1 MRSSRLG
8 LVALAL
14 LALTAACSGG
24 GSPQRARLS
33 GGVEPPPE
41 TAAQPEPST
50 SSTAALSAAAV
61 VLAPDGLGP
70 LAFGTQAARS
80 MEALTQAF
88 GRAETIVPL
97 PAGSA
102 CGATRTFHWKGFAV
116 WINEVTGQS
125 GGTPGLVGWSLTAPA
140 PADLKTATGIGLG
153 STAAAVKAAYGPAAT
168 RSGAAMTIT
177 APNGTVTADLAG
189 ATDSSPVK
197 AIHAGVTC
205 TS

>member
-8 LVALAL
+8 LVALTL
-14 LALTAACSGG
+14 LALTAACTGG

-41 TAAQPEPST
+41 LATQPEPST
-50 SSTAALSAAAV
+50 PPTTAMSASAV
-61 VLAPDGLGP
+61 VLAADGLGP

-97 PAGSA
+97 PAGSTCA
-102 CGATRTFHWKGFAV
+102 ATRTFHWKGFAV

-125 GGTPGLVGWSLTAPA
+125 GGSPGLVGWSLTAPA
-140 PADLKTATGIGLG
+140 PAGLKTATGIGMG
-153 STAAAVKAAYGPAAT
+153 STAGAIKAAYGSAAT
-168 RSGAAMTIT
+168 RTGSTMTIT
-177 APNGTVTADLAG
+177 ASNGTITADLAG
-189 ATDSSPVK
+189 ASDSSPVK
-197 AIHAGVTC
+197 AMHAGVTC

>member
-14 LALTAACSGG
+14 LALTAACTGG
-24 GSPQRARLS
+24 GGPQRARLS

-41 TAAQPEPST
+41 TAVQPEPST
-50 SSTAALSAAAV
+50 SPTAALSATAV
-61 VLAPDGLGP
+61 VLMPDGLGP
-70 LAFGTQAARS
+70 LPFGTQAARS

-97 PAGSA
+97 PAGST

-125 GGTPGLVGWSLTAPA
+125 GGKPGLVGWSLTAPTT
-140 PADLKTATGIGLG
+140 ADLRTATGIGLG
-153 STAAAVKAAYGPAAT
+153 STAAAVKAAYGSAAA
-168 RSGAAMTIT
+168 RSGPTMTIT
-177 APNGTVTADLAG
+177 APNGTITADLAG

-197 AIHAGVTC
+197 AMHAGVTC